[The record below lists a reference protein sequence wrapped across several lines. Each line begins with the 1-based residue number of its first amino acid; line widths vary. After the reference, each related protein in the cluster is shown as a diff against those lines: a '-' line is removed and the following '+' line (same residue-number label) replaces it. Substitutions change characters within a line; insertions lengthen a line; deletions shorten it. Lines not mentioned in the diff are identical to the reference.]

1 MLFTLRYF
9 LKRLNFALLL
19 MLAFCQV
26 ANGAELAESTSPL
39 TLDAALGYALRA
51 NPSIAV
57 AERERQAIEG
67 AKTQAAARPNPSIST
82 SIQDTRSDNRQIY
95 LQLNQEIELG
105 NKREARIEAADSL
118 YQKSSAELDSKKAEI
133 HANVVSAFYELLAAQ
148 ARVTLSQSSLDVAN
162 LALDASAKQVKA
174 GKSSPVEETKS
185 KIEQSTAKIEFNQ
198 STSQLNSARK
208 RLSALW
214 GNPLALFERA
224 QGDVDNIPQVASLAD
239 LSALLANAPAI
250 RLAQLEISSRG
261 ALTKIERSKSTP
273 NITIS
278 AGVVNNQEL
287 GGINQALLGL
297 SVPIPIF
304 DRNQGNLQEAI
315 GREYKAQDELLAV
328 RAQLEAQLATQY
340 ERLNSARQ
348 TSELLRNE
356 ILPGAQSAFNAANIG
371 FSAGKFS
378 FLDVLD
384 AQRTLFQA
392 KSQYTQAL
400 LEAHQAVAEIERIL
414 GDVVV
419 HSPPSQP
426 ALGANHANE

>member
-9 LKRLNFALLL
+9 LKRLKFALLL
-19 MLAFCQV
+19 MLALCQL
-26 ANGAELAESTSPL
+26 AIGTELAESTSPL
-39 TLDAALGYALRA
+39 TLDAALGYAMRA
-51 NPSIAV
+51 NPAIAV

-148 ARVTLSQSSLDVAN
+148 ARLTLSQSSLDVAN
-162 LALDASAKQVKA
+162 LALDASAKRVKA

-185 KIEQSTAKIEFNQ
+185 KIAQSTAKIELNQ
-198 STSQLNSARK
+198 AASQLNSARK

-214 GNPLALFERA
+214 GKPLAVFERA
-224 QGDVDNIPQVASLAD
+224 EGEVNNIPPVASLAD

-250 RLAQLEISSRG
+250 RLAQLEISRRG

-278 AGVVNNQEL
+278 AGVLNNQEL

-315 GREYKAQDELLAV
+315 GREYKAQDELLAI

-348 TSELLRNE
+348 ASELLRSE
-356 ILPGAQSAFNAANIG
+356 ILPSAQSAFNAANKG

-426 ALGANHANE
+426 ALGANHVNE